1 MMEHPDDNIGRILK
15 ERREELGRT
24 LQNAEQETR
33 IRKTYLESLE
43 NNRFSDLPGQAYVT
57 GFIRVYAR
65 YLGLKSNPL
74 LALLNDLQSV
84 ETKAA
89 ETEPAAVS
97 KPDLGVKHSAD
108 GDWRKFFLVL
118 SLIHI

>member
-43 NNRFSDLPGQAYVT
+43 NNRFSDLPGQA
-57 GFIRVYAR
+57 
-65 YLGLKSNPL
+65 
-74 LALLNDLQSV
+74 
-84 ETKAA
+84 
-89 ETEPAAVS
+89 
-97 KPDLGVKHSAD
+97 
-108 GDWRKFFLVL
+108 L